1 MTEQLSRGGA
11 PAEIMRLYAA
21 EDASTRPQRP
31 LPLRFRPQ
39 VETLPRRR
47 ARAVRPVVKAAPGDA
62 AAALAAERRLE
73 TPRAAGVA
81 GLLFSA
87 LFVATLLLVRV
98 RPAPGS
104 SAEEI
109 ANFYLERDSGRVALA
124 GMYIVPFAGIAFL
137 WFVAA
142 IRSHLG
148 AGEDRFFA
156 TVLLGS
162 GLLFVAMLFAAS
174 ACAGALVAGVKFL
187 DEPPPSADGVVLARS
202 IGFAFFFV
210 FGVRIAAV
218 FMLVVSTIGLRTGLL
233 PRWLVVAGY
242 VCGLVFLLTV
252 VYVEMLALLLPA
264 WVTAVSVV
272 ILRTGRRGPAPVHL
286 TKRSGS
292 QGSERFSDLVEPAV
306 APGLP
311 TLFASATV
319 RERRQANPLA
329 H

>member
-1 MTEQLSRGGA
+1 MRG
-11 PAEIMRLYAA
+11 E
-21 EDASTRPQRP
+21 
-31 LPLRFRPQ
+31 
-39 VETLPRRR
+39 
-47 ARAVRPVVKAAPGDA
+47 PGDA
-62 AAALAAERRLE
+62 GAALAAERRLE

-87 LFVATLLLVRV
+87 LFVASLLLVRV

-109 ANFYLERDSGRVALA
+109 SDFYLEGEGGKVALV
-124 GMYIVPFAGIAFL
+124 GLYLVPFAGIAFL

-148 AGEDRFFA
+148 PREDRFFA

-162 GLLFVAMLFAAS
+162 GILFVAMLFAAS
-174 ACAGALVAGVKFL
+174 AAAGALVGGMKFL
-187 DEPPPSADGVVLARS
+187 DQPPPSADAVVLARS
-202 IGFAFFFV
+202 LGFAFLFV

-218 FMLVVSTIGLRTGLL
+218 FMLVASTIGLRTGFL

-252 VYVEMLALLLPA
+252 TYVEVLALLLPA

-272 ILRTGRRGPAPVHL
+272 ILRSARR
-286 TKRSGS
+286 
-292 QGSERFSDLVEPAV
+292 
-306 APGLP
+306 
-311 TLFASATV
+311 SA
-319 RERRQANPLA
+319 
-329 H
+329 